1 MGKRFEE
8 SFSEAC
14 KFTCDEWHVSRNA
27 YAQDEAVKIIKRDV
41 GVEIDITELKPCWV
55 RFQFASESVR
65 DEFGVDHCWMVVKEG
80 TKGAQPTWAYS
91 EI

>member
-1 MGKRFEE
+1 VGKRFEE

-14 KFTCDEWHVSRNA
+14 KFTNNEWHVSRNA
-27 YAQDEAVKIIKRDV
+27 YDAAEAAGVIRRDV
-41 GVEIDITELKPCWV
+41 GVDIAIADLKPCWV

-65 DEFGVDHCWMVVKEG
+65 DEFGVDHCWMVVDEG
-80 TKGAQPTWAYS
+80 TKAAQPTWAYS